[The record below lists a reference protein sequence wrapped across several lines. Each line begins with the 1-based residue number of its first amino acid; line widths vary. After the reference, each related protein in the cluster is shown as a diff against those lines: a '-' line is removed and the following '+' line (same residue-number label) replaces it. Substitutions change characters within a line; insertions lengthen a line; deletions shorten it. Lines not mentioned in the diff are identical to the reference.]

1 VNNNLALRVLSLFLA
16 FTVWFF
22 VSAPRREP
30 VSERAFAAP
39 VSIVR
44 MPRDLVITT
53 PVPDTVS
60 VRLRG
65 RVSDLRSLSSQNL
78 EVTLDVSW
86 VTPGDAVITLSP
98 QAMSVPP
105 QIDVVSIEPMKLRF
119 HVEALRQTVVPIR
132 PFLIGQPPPGYV
144 AGDATLVPD
153 HALVSGPASQIRN
166 VTEVATERIIMSGRS
181 ETFVQNVGVVSD
193 SSLVR
198 IIEPLITQVTV
209 PVNPEIG
216 PVAPASATTDTST
229 DDASAEKPAVA
240 KPPEKTQEKT
250 PPDQKRRH
258 KREQ

>member
-1 VNNNLALRVLSLFLA
+1 MMSNLPLKLLSVFLA
-16 FTVWFF
+16 FVVWFA

-39 VSIVR
+39 VSLVR
-44 MPRDLVITT
+44 MPRDLAITT

-86 VTPGDAVITLSP
+86 VTPGEAVITLTP

-105 QIDVVSIEPMKLRF
+105 QIDVVAMEPTKLRF
-119 HVEALRQTVVPIR
+119 RVEALRQKVVPIR
-132 PFLIGQPPPGYV
+132 AFLIGQPPPGYN
-144 AGDATLVPD
+144 AGDPALVPD
-153 HALVSGPASQIRN
+153 HALISGPASQIRN
-166 VTEVATERIIMSGRS
+166 VTEVATERIIMTGRT
-181 ETFVQNVGVVSD
+181 ETFLQNVTVVSD

-198 IIEPLITQVTV
+198 IIEPLTTQATV

-216 PVAPASATTDTST
+216 PVAPLATTTET
-229 DDASAEKPAVA
+229 ATETETA
-240 KPPEKTQEKT
+240 PEKTPKS
-250 PPDQKRRH
+250 KGN
-258 KREQ
+258 

>member
-1 VNNNLALRVLSLFLA
+1 MTHNLSLRLLSVFLA
-16 FTVWFF
+16 FTVWFV

-105 QIDVVSIEPMKLRF
+105 QIDVVSMEPMKLRF

-144 AGDATLVPD
+144 AGDPTLVPD

-166 VTEVATERIIMSGRS
+166 VTEVATERIIMTGRS
-181 ETFVQNVGVVSD
+181 ETFLQNVAVVSD
-193 SSLVR
+193 SSLIR
-198 IIEPLITQVTV
+198 IIEPLVTQATV

-216 PVAPASATTDTST
+216 PVAPVTTST
-229 DDASAEKPAVA
+229 ETTTESASEEKPAET
-240 KPPEKTQEKT
+240 KPPAKT
-250 PPDQKRRH
+250 PVDRKR
-258 KREQ
+258 KRER

>member
-1 VNNNLALRVLSLFLA
+1 VSSHNLSLRILSLFLA

-65 RVSDLRSLSSQNL
+65 RISDLRSLSSQNL

-132 PFLIGQPPPGYV
+132 PFLIGQPPPGYL
-144 AGDATLVPD
+144 AGDTTLVPD

-166 VTEVATERIIMSGRS
+166 VTEVATERIIMSGRT

-198 IIEPLITQVTV
+198 IIEPLVTQVTV
-209 PVNPEIG
+209 PVNAEIG
-216 PVAPASATTDTST
+216 PVAPASATTDTT
-229 DDASAEKPAVA
+229 AEEASVEKPAET
-240 KPPEKTQEKT
+240 KPPEKT
-250 PPDQKRRH
+250 PVQKRRH

>member
-1 VNNNLALRVLSLFLA
+1 MGRRHGVSHNFLMRLLSLFLA
-16 FTVWFF
+16 FTLWFV

-39 VSIVR
+39 LSIVR

-53 PVPDTVS
+53 PVPDSVS

-86 VTPGDAVITLSP
+86 VTPGEAVITLSP

-105 QIDVVSIEPMKLRF
+105 QIDVVSMEPTKLRF
-119 HVEALRQTVVPIR
+119 RIEALRQTVVPIR

-144 AGDATLVPD
+144 AGDPTLIPD

-166 VTEVATERIIMSGRS
+166 VTEVATERIIMTGRS
-181 ETFVQNVGVVSD
+181 ETFVQNVSVVSD

-198 IIEPLITQVTV
+198 IIEPLATQATV

-216 PVAPASATTDTST
+216 PVAPATVTTDTAS
-229 DDASAEKPAVA
+229 DDAEAKPAA
-240 KPPEKTQEKT
+240 KAPETT
-250 PPDQKRRH
+250 PVDRKHRT
-258 KREQ
+258 KRER

>member
-1 VNNNLALRVLSLFLA
+1 MNNNVLRVLSLFLA

-144 AGDATLVPD
+144 AGDADARPRSRARLRPR
-153 HALVSGPASQIRN
+153 SQIRN

-209 PVNPEIG
+209 PVSPEIG
-216 PVAPASATTDTST
+216 PVAPASATTDTSI
-229 DDASAEKPAVA
+229 DDTSTEKPATA
-240 KPPEKTQEKT
+240 TTPPEKPQEKN
-250 PPDQKRRH
+250 PPNQKRRH

>member
-1 VNNNLALRVLSLFLA
+1 MTSNIPLKLLSVFLA
-16 FTVWFF
+16 IIVWFV

-39 VSIVR
+39 VSLVR
-44 MPRDLVITT
+44 MPRDLAITT

-105 QIDVVSIEPMKLRF
+105 QIDVVSMEPTKLRF
-119 HVEALRQTVVPIR
+119 HVEALRQKVVPIR
-132 PFLIGQPPPGYV
+132 AFLVGQPPPGYN
-144 AGDATLVPD
+144 AGDPTLLPD
-153 HALVSGPASQIRN
+153 HALISGPASQVRN
-166 VTEVATERIIMSGRS
+166 VTEVATERIIMTGRA
-181 ETFVQNVGVVSD
+181 ETFQQNVTVVSD
-193 SSLVR
+193 SSLIR
-198 IIEPLITQVTV
+198 IIEPLTTQATV

-216 PVAPASATTDTST
+216 PVAPVPAATDTSET
-229 DDASAEKPAVA
+229 ATEPKP
-240 KPPEKTQEKT
+240 KSKGQ
-250 PPDQKRRH
+250 R
-258 KREQ
+258 